1 MLSVEHKLPQADL
14 LFHLLIK
21 YFLGLSNQPAKD
33 ELYGFADTMKPDL
46 LNENKPIS
54 PRKGEIG
61 LNLHTYHK
69 LCPDFGNGAR
79 AGYEA
84 QFEFSTVCAVS
95 ENLYSRL
102 ERMVNNFI

>member
-1 MLSVEHKLPQADL
+1 
-14 LFHLLIK
+14 
-21 YFLGLSNQPAKD
+21 
-33 ELYGFADTMKPDL
+33 MKPDL

-61 LNLHTYHK
+61 LNLQTYNK

-79 AGYEA
+79 AEYEA
-84 QFEFSTVCAVS
+84 QFEFSMVCAVS

-102 ERMVNNFI
+102 ERMIIYIK

>member
-14 LFHLLIK
+14 LFYLPRIIYLIK
-21 YFLGLSNQPAKD
+21 ALVHQPAKD
-33 ELYGFADTMKPDL
+33 ELYGFADTIKPDL

-61 LNLHTYHK
+61 LNLQTYNK
-69 LCPDFGNGAR
+69 PYPDFGNGAR
-79 AGYEA
+79 ADYEA

-95 ENLYSRL
+95 RNLYGRL
-102 ERMVNNFI
+102 KRIHKT